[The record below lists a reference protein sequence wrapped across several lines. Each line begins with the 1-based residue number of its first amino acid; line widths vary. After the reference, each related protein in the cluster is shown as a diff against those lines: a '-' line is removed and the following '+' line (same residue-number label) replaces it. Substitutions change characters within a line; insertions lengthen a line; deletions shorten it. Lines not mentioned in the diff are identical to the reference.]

1 MATSVHD
8 VAAYILDK
16 HGAMSAMK
24 LQKLCYYAQAW
35 SLAWDQ
41 AELFPEDFQAW
52 ANGPVSR
59 ELYSKHAG
67 QYTVTSWPWGDPQQL
82 QGDEIATV
90 EAVLHAYGKLT
101 AQQLSDLT
109 HRERPWQHTRGNLPD
124 TERSTRVIAKGT
136 MQDFYASLI
145 SRDDAEDV

>member
-1 MATSVHD
+1 MASVHD
-8 VAAYILDK
+8 VAAYILTK

-52 ANGPVSR
+52 ANGPVAR
-59 ELYSKHAG
+59 DLYNVHRG
-67 QYTVTSWPWGDPQQL
+67 QFSVTAWP
-82 QGDEIATV
+82 QGNPDNLTDEQRTSV
-90 EAVLHAYGKLT
+90 DAVLDAYGKHT
-101 AQQLSDLT
+101 AQQLSELT
-109 HRERPWQHTRGNLPD
+109 HREQPWRTARGSLP
-124 TERSTRVIAKGT
+124 EMVRSDAVISKES

-145 SRDDAEDV
+145 TRDDAEDV